1 MDFIELKKKSAEE
14 LKDIYVAHLEKLKDM
29 RFKIASKQLKN
40 IREIRNIKKEIAQI
54 LTLKIVMNTKK
65 NTQAPQAKK

>member
-1 MDFIELKKKSAEE
+1 MDFIELKKISAEE

>member
-1 MDFIELKKKSAEE
+1 MEFIELKKKSAEE
-14 LKDIYVAHLEKLKDM
+14 LKDIYSAHLEKLKDM

-54 LTLKIVMNTKK
+54 LTLKFTK
-65 NTQAPQAKK
+65 NVEAPQAKK